1 MKPFPVIIAALFC
14 GLVSC
19 VAQTSGYKSLEVEE
33 FNQSIADARV
43 VRLDVRSAEEYATGH
58 LVDAINIDVRKPDF
72 ESRTM
77 AALPKGQTVA
87 LYCRSGRRSK
97 MAADILAK
105 KGYAIVELNS
115 GIIGWTKAGKP
126 TTTEAVDLFTTGE
139 GTSIYIYSIKH
150 GSIRMKIGDKWLY
163 VDPVSTGV
171 APATDFTTMPKAD
184 YILVTHEH
192 FDHLDSLAIRQ
203 LTKEGTLLIANPRSN
218 EILGGMGE
226 TMKNG
231 GKKNL
236 SKTVKVNAVPAY
248 NTTKEKL
255 QYHPKGRD
263 NGYILTIEGFRIYIA
278 GDTEEIPEMKKMGD
292 IDVAFLPC
300 NLPYTMSP
308 EQVVSAAKTIHP
320 KVFFPYHYGETDVN
334 QVVKLLEG
342 SGIEVRI
349 RPYK

>member
-1 MKPFPVIIAALFC
+1 MKPFSVIIAALFC

-19 VAQTSGYKSLEVEE
+19 IAQTKGYKSVEVEE
-33 FNQSIADARV
+33 FSQVIADANV

-58 LVDAINIDVRKPDF
+58 IADAINIDVRKPDF
-72 ESRTM
+72 ESLSVAT
-77 AALPKGQTVA
+77 LPKGKLLA
-87 LYCRSGRRSK
+87 IYCRSGRRSK
-97 MAADILAK
+97 MAADILVK
-105 KGYAIVELNS
+105 KGYQIVELNS

-126 TTTEAVDLFTTGE
+126 TTTEAVDLFSTKG

-203 LTKEGTLLIANPRSN
+203 LTKDGTLLIANPKSN

-226 TMKNG
+226 SMKNG

-236 SKTVKVNAVPAY
+236 SKIVKVNAVPAY

-255 QYHPKGRD
+255 QFHPKGRD
-263 NGYILTIEGFRIYIA
+263 NGYVLTIEGFRIYIA
-278 GDTEEIPEMKKMGD
+278 GDTEETPEMKKLEEV
-292 IDVAFLPC
+292 DVAFLPC
-300 NLPYTMSP
+300 NLPYTMSV
-308 EQVVSAAKTIHP
+308 EQVVSAAKTIQP
-320 KVFFPYHYGETDVN
+320 KVLFPYHYGDTDVN
-334 QVVKLLEG
+334 QVVKLLES
-342 SGIEVRI
+342 SGIDVRI
-349 RPYK
+349 RPFK